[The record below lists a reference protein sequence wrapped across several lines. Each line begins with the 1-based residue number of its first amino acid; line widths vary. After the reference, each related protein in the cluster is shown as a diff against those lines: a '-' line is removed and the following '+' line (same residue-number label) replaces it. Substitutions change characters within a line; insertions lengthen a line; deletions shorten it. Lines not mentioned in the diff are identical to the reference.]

1 MTRRWLLPLLLLPG
15 RASAHASEQGFV
27 LLLPTDL
34 YIAGG
39 VASVIATVILIA
51 LVPPG
56 AARALFRPVRVAPRL
71 AGPGAPVA
79 GGIGLAVFLWMVAEG
94 VTGSQDPTHNAM
106 PLMLWSGFWIFLL
119 TAQGLFGDIWRRANP
134 WVALW
139 WLRRRSHA
147 RLHLPRRLGAWPAVA
162 MLMVFAAFLLAD
174 PAPAAPERLARIA
187 AVYWAV
193 NMAGVMAC
201 GPRWLFRVEPLSVLA
216 HAYAGMAPFGRR
228 RGGIAIGLPGWRW
241 IAAPRPA
248 TGMAVFLIL
257 ALGIGTFDGLNET
270 FWWFGLIGVNPLEFS
285 GRSSVVGTSLA
296 GLAAACLLL
305 VAAFAA
311 TIKAGLILA
320 ESDLPLAL
328 AFRALAPSILPIAL
342 GYHVAHYLPTALVDG
357 QYLGLQL
364 NDPLG
369 QGWNLLGLAG
379 HRVTTGFFNTR
390 DTVQVIWLSQ
400 AAAVVLGHMI
410 AVLMAHVRALSL
422 FGTHGKAA
430 VSQIPLALFMV
441 IYTLFGLWLLAS
453 PRGG

>member
-1 MTRRWLLPLLLLPG
+1 MGLWGWQVLRQPVPG
-15 RASAHASEQGFV
+15 
-27 LLLPTDL
+27 
-34 YIAGG
+34 Y
-39 VASVIATVILIA
+39 
-51 LVPPG
+51 
-56 AARALFRPVRVAPRL
+56 AA
-71 AGPGAPVA
+71 
-79 GGIGLAVFLWMVAEG
+79 AVFM
-94 VTGSQDPTHNAM
+94 
-106 PLMLWSGFWIFLL
+106 
-119 TAQGLFGDIWRRANP
+119 
-134 WVALW
+134 
-139 WLRRRSHA
+139 
-147 RLHLPRRLGAWPAVA
+147 
-162 MLMVFAAFLLAD
+162 
-174 PAPAAPERLARIA
+174 
-187 AVYWAV
+187 
-193 NMAGVMAC
+193 
-201 GPRWLFRVEPLSVLA
+201 
-216 HAYAGMAPFGRR
+216 
-228 RGGIAIGLPGWRW
+228 
-241 IAAPRPA
+241 
-248 TGMAVFLIL
+248 LIL
-257 ALGIGTFDGLNET
+257 LGSGSFDGLNET

-364 NDPLG
+364 NDPFG